1 MSRSAEA
8 VTPITLLGDTRRRAL
23 AGHVRAAVE
32 RWRRSWAEDTSSRVS
47 VEISG
52 GEHFTG
58 RWSNQSGFQARSPQG
73 MIYLFVAARCLPVIA
88 GVRPLTAVGVD
99 RPVDPSSLAGQ
110 LEEEVLGR
118 LARELLAAAKTQ
130 MSSFERVALGIR
142 QAALTHHAVASITLG
157 EADASFSIAFDPQL
171 LAILLPPLVA
181 FQHEERVESRR
192 TAISEQP
199 VEVQAVLGQ
208 AEVSVRDLAQLSV
221 GDVVVLDESLSDVA
235 SFQVEGGGRVGRISI
250 GRRDGRRAVQF
261 KGKIQ

>member
-1 MSRSAEA
+1 VSREAEA
-8 VTPITLLGDTRRRAL
+8 VTPVTLLGDTRRRAL

-52 GEHFTG
+52 GEYFAG
-58 RWSNQSGFQARSPQG
+58 RWSSQSGFQARSPQG

-88 GVRPLTAVGVD
+88 GVCPLTSGGVD
-99 RPVDPSSLAGQ
+99 RPVDPSSLAAH
-110 LEEEVLGR
+110 LEEEALR
-118 LARELLAAAKTQ
+118 HLARELLAAARTQ
-130 MSSFERVALGIR
+130 MSSFGRIALGIR
-142 QAALTHHAVASITLG
+142 QAALQQHAVASITLG

-181 FQHEERVESRR
+181 FEHEERVESRR
-192 TAISEQP
+192 AAISEQP

-208 AEVSVRDLAQLSV
+208 VDVSVRELAQLSV

-235 SFQVEGGGRVGRISI
+235 SFQVAGGGRVGRISI
-250 GRRDGRRAVQF
+250 GRCDGRRAVQF
-261 KGKIQ
+261 RGKIQ